1 MQRSSAVGRSW
12 VAAVCSCLA
21 TTFILRRGV
30 VLPNTGIRYMAR
42 TLVIGAYALEIR
54 PVVVTKSSVQVVG
67 CRRGVRGLDAHDRLE
82 VQEVPYIHHISAHGT
97 RSHRS
102 ATLHL
107 PCVAHDTMEYTGNTV
122 ERDTSVE

>member
-21 TTFILRRGV
+21 TTFIIYVFGRTTPRR
-30 VLPNTGIRYMAR
+30 RAR
-42 TLVIGAYALEIR
+42 TLVIGAYSLEIR

-107 PCVAHDTMEYTGNTV
+107 PCVAHDTMEHKGNTL